1 MVRVMGVSRTRVCFK
16 DWITFL
22 YLWIVFLLGLCAQ
35 TTWAEFCPLEC
46 RCDRKFVYCNDRDL
60 TSVPSGIPEGATILY
75 LQNNAINN
83 AGFPLDLRNVLSVQ
97 TVYLYGN
104 ELDEFPVNLPK
115 NMKEL
120 HLQENNIQTVS
131 REALSQL
138 QKLEKLHLD
147 DNSISTVGI
156 EDGAFREATNL
167 KLLFLS
173 RNHLS
178 SVPVGLP
185 LGLEELRLDENR
197 ISTVLELAFRNLT
210 LLQRLVLDGNLLTNK
225 GIAEGALKQLVQLT
239 EFSLVRNSLTLPP
252 ANLPGGNLVKLSL
265 QENQINQIPINA
277 FRQLRRLE
285 RLDLSNNQ
293 LRVLAKG
300 VFDGMPRLKQ
310 ILLRN
315 NPWHCDCNIKWV
327 TKWLQSLSFSINVRG
342 LMCQGPEKVR
352 GMAIRDLNMNLVSCP
367 AATTAPKV
375 THLPPVPL
383 PSALPTFFATIL
395 TPATNASGL
404 PVTSVS
410 SPPVPIGD
418 NEFTESLP
426 VGPLRLTVQ
435 FVNDTCIQI
444 SWRAVVAVTKYR
456 ITWVKLGH
464 SLVGGIVHERI
475 VSGDTDHLSL
485 MNLEPKSTY
494 RICMVLLDASNNFHP
509 EEDTVC
515 SEATTKTSS
524 FNTNMA
530 SSPEQATQQELSSPL
545 LLAGLIGGAVLVV
558 LVALLS
564 VFCWHM
570 HKKGK
575 YDSHSWKYN
584 RGRRKDDYC
593 EAGTKKDNTILEMTE
608 TSFHIVSLNN
618 EQMLKD
624 DFRLQSIYPPNGA
637 ISYTD
642 CRTRSNSRFCT
653 SGAPD
658 LEQCHT

>member
-1 MVRVMGVSRTRVCFK
+1 MGMSQTRVCFV
-16 DWITFL
+16 DWITL
-22 YLWIVFLLGLCAQ
+22 LQLWIIFLLGLCTQITEAD
-35 TTWAEFCPLEC
+35 FCPLEC
-46 RCDRKFVYCNDRDL
+46 RCDKKFVYCNDRGL
-60 TSVPSGIPEGATILY
+60 TSVPAGIPEGAAILY
-75 LQNNAINN
+75 LQNNVINN
-83 AGFPLDLRNVLSVQ
+83 AGFPLDLRNVQSVQ

-131 REALSQL
+131 REAIGQL

-178 SVPVGLP
+178 SVPIGLP

-197 ISTVLELAFRNLT
+197 ISMVPELAFQNLT
-210 LLQRLVLDGNLLTNK
+210 HLQRLVLDGNLLTDG
-225 GIAEGALKQLVQLT
+225 GIAEGALEQLVKLT
-239 EFSLVRNSLTLPP
+239 ELSLVRNSLTVPP
-252 ANLPGGNLVKLSL
+252 PNLPGGHLVKLNL
-265 QENQINQIPINA
+265 QENQINQIPVTA
-277 FRQLRRLE
+277 FPQLKRLE
-285 RLDLSNNQ
+285 KLDLSNNQ
-293 LRVLAKG
+293 LRMLVRG
-300 VFDGMPRLKQ
+300 VFDGMTSLKQ

-315 NPWHCDCNIKWV
+315 NPWYCDCNIKWV

-352 GMAIRDLNMNLVSCP
+352 GMAIRDLNINLVSCP
-367 AATTAPKV
+367 TITPAPHATPI
-375 THLPPVPL
+375 PPAPL
-383 PSALPTFFATIL
+383 PSAVVTVIPMTYTDANISILPF
-395 TPATNASGL
+395 
-404 PVTSVS
+404 
-410 SPPVPIGD
+410 SPGSTALVPPGD
-418 NEFTESLP
+418 KEFTDPLP
-426 VGPLRLTVQ
+426 VGQLQLTVQ

-444 SWRAVVAVTKYR
+444 SWLAIFTVTKYR

-475 VSGDTDHLSL
+475 VSGNTEQLSL
-485 MNLEPKSTY
+485 LNLEPKSTY
-494 RICMVLLDASNNFHP
+494 RICMVLLDASNNLQP
-509 EEDTVC
+509 EDDTVC
-515 SEATTKTSS
+515 LEATTKSSS

-530 SSPEQATQQELSSPL
+530 SSPEQAAQQDLSSPL
-545 LLAGLIGGAVLVV
+545 LLAGLIGGAVIIV

-618 EQMLKD
+618 EQMLKE

-637 ISYTD
+637 INFTD
-642 CRTRSNSRFCT
+642 CHTRSNSRYCT
-653 SGAPD
+653 GGAPD

>member
-1 MVRVMGVSRTRVCFK
+1 MGVSRTRVCFM
-16 DWITFL
+16 DWITL
-22 YLWIVFLLGLCAQ
+22 LHLWIMFLLGLCAEV
-35 TTWAEFCPLEC
+35 TGAEFCPSEC
-46 RCDRKFVYCNDRDL
+46 RCDKKFVYCNDRGL
-60 TSVPSGIPEGATILY
+60 TSVPAGIPEGAAILY
-75 LQNNAINN
+75 LQNNVINN

-115 NMKEL
+115 NVKEL

-131 REALSQL
+131 REALGQL

-156 EDGAFREATNL
+156 EDGAFREAANL

-178 SVPVGLP
+178 SVPIGLP

-197 ISTVLELAFRNLT
+197 ISTMSELAFQNLT
-210 LLQRLVLDGNLLTNK
+210 LLQRLVLDGNLLADK
-225 GIAEGALKQLVQLT
+225 GISEGALEQLVKLT
-239 EFSLVRNSLTLPP
+239 ELSMVRNSLTVPP

-265 QENQINQIPINA
+265 QENQINQIPVTA
-277 FRQLRRLE
+277 FTQLKQLE
-285 RLDLSNNQ
+285 RLDLSSNQ
-293 LRVLAKG
+293 LRMLVKG
-300 VFDGMPRLKQ
+300 AFDGMTSLKQ

-315 NPWHCDCNIKWV
+315 NPWYCDCNIKWV

-342 LMCQGPEKVR
+342 LMCQGPDKVR
-352 GMAIRDLNMNLVSCP
+352 GMAIRDLNINLVSCP
-367 AATTAPKV
+367 IATTAPQV
-375 THLPPVPL
+375 TPIPSAPL
-383 PSALPTFFATIL
+383 PSVVATVVSTSFI
-395 TPATNASGL
+395 PATNASVL
-404 PVTSVS
+404 PFAPVS
-410 SPPVPIGD
+410 TALVPTGD
-418 NEFTESLP
+418 KEFADSLP
-426 VGPLRLTVQ
+426 VGQLRLAVQ

-444 SWRAVVAVTKYR
+444 SWLAIFAVTKYKV
-456 ITWVKLGH
+456 TWVKLGH

-475 VSGDTDHLSL
+475 VSGDTEQLSL
-485 MNLEPKSTY
+485 LNLEPKSTY
-494 RICMVLLDASNNFHP
+494 RVCMVLLDASNNFHP
-509 EEDTVC
+509 KEDTVC
-515 SEATTKTSS
+515 SEATTKSSS

-530 SSPEQATQQELSSPL
+530 SSPEQATQQDLNSPL
-545 LLAGLIGGAVLVV
+545 LLAGLIGGAVIVV

-575 YDSHSWKYN
+575 YNSHSWKYN

-618 EQMLKD
+618 EQMLKE
-624 DFRLQSIYPPNGA
+624 DFRLQSIYPPNGE

-642 CRTRSNSRFCT
+642 CHTRSNSRYCT

>member
-1 MVRVMGVSRTRVCFK
+1 MVRVMGVSQTRVCFK
-16 DWITFL
+16 DRSTLL
-22 YLWIVFLLGLCAQ
+22 YLWTMFLLGLYTQ
-35 TTWAEFCPLEC
+35 ITWAEFCPSEC
-46 RCDRKFVYCNDRDL
+46 RCDKKFVYCNDREL
-60 TSVPSGIPEGATILY
+60 TSVPSGIPEGASILY
-75 LQNNAINN
+75 LQNNVINN

-115 NMKEL
+115 NVKEL

-138 QKLEKLHLD
+138 QNLEKLHLD

-156 EDGAFREATNL
+156 EDNAFREATNL

-197 ISTVLELAFRNLT
+197 ISTVSELAFQNLT
-210 LLQRLVLDGNLLTNK
+210 LLQRLVLDGNLLANK
-225 GIAEGALKQLVQLT
+225 GIAEGALRQLVQLT
-239 EFSLVRNSLTLPP
+239 ELSMVRNSLTRPP
-252 ANLPGGNLVKLSL
+252 ANLPGGRLVKLNL
-265 QENQINQIPINA
+265 QDNQISQIPVTA
-277 FRQLRRLE
+277 FRQLKRLE

-293 LRVLAKG
+293 LRMLAKG
-300 VFDGMPRLKQ
+300 AFDGMTSLKQ

-315 NPWHCDCNIKWV
+315 NPWYCDCNIKWV

-342 LMCQGPEKVR
+342 LMCQGPDKVR

-367 AATTAPKV
+367 ISTTAPKV
-375 THLPPVPL
+375 IRVSPAPS
-383 PSALPTFFATIL
+383 PSASPTVFSTVL
-395 TPATNASGL
+395 TPAANASIWPFSAG
-404 PVTSVS
+404 S
-410 SPPVPIGD
+410 SPPAPGGD
-418 NEFTESLP
+418 DEFTDSPP
-426 VGPLRLTVQ
+426 VGPLRLAVR
-435 FVNDTCIQI
+435 FVNDTCIRI
-444 SWRAVVAVTKYR
+444 SWLADFTVTKYR
-456 ITWVKLGH
+456 VTWVKLGH
-464 SLVGGIVHERI
+464 SLVGGIVHERV
-475 VSGDTDHLSL
+475 VSGDTKQLSL
-485 MNLEPKSTY
+485 QNLEPRSTY
-494 RICMVLLDASNNFHP
+494 RICMALLDASNNFYP
-509 EEDTVC
+509 EDDTVC
-515 SEATTKTSS
+515 SEATTKPPS
-524 FNTNMA
+524 FNTNLP

-545 LLAGLIGGAVLVV
+545 LLAGLIGGAVLII
-558 LVALLS
+558 LVALLG

-618 EQMLKD
+618 EHMLKE

-642 CRTRSNSRFCT
+642 CHTRSNSRFCT

>member
-1 MVRVMGVSRTRVCFK
+1 MVRVMGVSQTRLCSK
-16 DWITFL
+16 DWITLL
-22 YLWIVFLLGLCAQ
+22 YLWIMFLLGLYAQ
-35 TTWAEFCPLEC
+35 ITWADFCPPEC
-46 RCDRKFVYCNDRDL
+46 RCDKKYVYCNDRGL
-60 TSVPSGIPEGATILY
+60 TSVPSGIPEGASILY
-75 LQNNAINN
+75 LQNNVINN

-115 NMKEL
+115 NVKEL

-131 REALSQL
+131 REALGQL
-138 QKLEKLHLD
+138 QNLEKLHLD

-156 EDGAFREATNL
+156 EDGAFKEAANL

-185 LGLEELRLDENR
+185 LGLKELRVDENR
-197 ISTVLELAFRNLT
+197 ISTVSEQALRNLT
-210 LLQRLVLDGNLLTNK
+210 LLQCLVLDGNLLTNS
-225 GIAEGALKQLVQLT
+225 GIADGALEQLPQLA
-239 EFSLVRNSLTLPP
+239 EFSMVRNSLTLPP
-252 ANLPGGNLVKLSL
+252 VNLPGDNLVKLSL
-265 QENQINQIPINA
+265 QENQISQIPVTA
-277 FRQLRRLE
+277 FRQLKRLE
-285 RLDLSNNQ
+285 KLDLSNNQ
-293 LRVLAKG
+293 LRMLAKG
-300 VFDGMPRLKQ
+300 AFDGMTSLKQ

-315 NPWHCDCNIKWV
+315 NPWYCDCNIKWV

-342 LMCQGPEKVR
+342 LMCQGPDKVR

-367 AATTAPKV
+367 FATTPPAAPA
-375 THLPPVPL
+375 PL
-383 PSALPTFFATIL
+383 PSALPTVFVTVS
-395 TPATNASGL
+395 TPAANATAL
-404 PVTSVS
+404 PFMPGS
-410 SPPVPIGD
+410 SAPVPGGGGSD
-418 NEFTESLP
+418 NRSTDPPPAGALH
-426 VGPLRLTVQ
+426 LAIQ

-444 SWRAVVAVTKYR
+444 SWLAVFAVTKYR

-464 SLVGGIVHERI
+464 SLAGGIVHERI
-475 VSGDTDHLSL
+475 VGSHTDRLSL
-485 MNLEPKSTY
+485 PNLEPRSTY

-509 EEDTVC
+509 EDDTVC
-515 SEATTKTSS
+515 SEATTRPSS
-524 FNTNMA
+524 FNTNTA
-530 SSPEQATQQELSSPL
+530 ANPEQATQQELSSPL

-575 YDSHSWKYN
+575 YDSHTWKYN

-618 EQMLKD
+618 EQMLKE

-642 CRTRSNSRFCT
+642 SHARGNSRYCT
-653 SGAPD
+653 GGAPD

>member
-1 MVRVMGVSRTRVCFK
+1 MGVSRTRVCFM
-16 DWITFL
+16 DWITL
-22 YLWIVFLLGLCAQ
+22 LHLWIMLLLGLSAQ
-35 TTWAEFCPLEC
+35 ITGADFCPSEC
-46 RCDRKFVYCNDRDL
+46 RCDKKFVYCNDRGL
-60 TSVPSGIPEGATILY
+60 TSVPAGIPEGAVILY
-75 LQNNAINN
+75 LQNNIINN

-156 EDGAFREATNL
+156 EDGAFREAANL

-178 SVPVGLP
+178 SVPIGLP

-197 ISTVLELAFRNLT
+197 ISIVSELSFRNLT
-210 LLQRLVLDGNLLTNK
+210 LLQRLVLDGNLLTDN
-225 GIAEGALKQLVQLT
+225 GISEGALEQLAKLT
-239 EFSLVRNSLTLPP
+239 ELSLVRNSLTVPP
-252 ANLPGGNLVKLSL
+252 PNLPGGNLVKLSL
-265 QENQINQIPINA
+265 QENQISQIPVTA
-277 FRQLRRLE
+277 FTQLKQLE
-285 RLDLSNNQ
+285 RLDLSSNQ
-293 LRVLAKG
+293 LRRLVKG
-300 VFDGMPRLKQ
+300 AFDGMTSLKQ

-315 NPWHCDCNIKWV
+315 NPWYCDCNIKWV

-342 LMCQGPEKVR
+342 LMCQGPDKVR
-352 GMAIRDLNMNLVSCP
+352 GMAIRDLNINLVSCP
-367 AATTAPKV
+367 TATAAPHGTP
-375 THLPPVPL
+375 LPPAPL
-383 PSALPTFFATIL
+383 PSVVATVISTTFIPAANSSILPFAPGSTALVPT
-395 TPATNASGL
+395 
-404 PVTSVS
+404 
-410 SPPVPIGD
+410 GD
-418 NEFTESLP
+418 KEFTDSLP
-426 VGPLRLTVQ
+426 VGQLRMTVQ

-444 SWRAVVAVTKYR
+444 SWLAIFAVTKYR

-464 SLVGGIVHERI
+464 SSVGGIVHERI
-475 VSGDTDHLSL
+475 VSGDTEQLSVL
-485 MNLEPKSTY
+485 NLEPKSTY

-509 EEDTVC
+509 EDDTAC
-515 SEATTKTSS
+515 SEVTTKSSS

-530 SSPEQATQQELSSPL
+530 SSPEQATQQDLNSPL
-545 LLAGLIGGAVLVV
+545 LLAGLIGGAVIIV

-564 VFCWHM
+564 IFCWHM

-575 YDSHSWKYN
+575 YNSHSWKYN

-618 EQMLKD
+618 EQMLKE

-642 CRTRSNSRFCT
+642 CHTRSNSRYCT